1 MAALQPVLLILA
13 FVAFF
18 YFLAIRPQKRR
29 QQELQK
35 LRNNLTPGDEVITL
49 SGIYGTVT
57 EVEEGGTVLVE
68 ISEDTEIRI
77 AAASIGQV
85 VSGHSVPGAAEPT
98 ASE

>member
-1 MAALQPVLLILA
+1 MAALQPLLLILA

-85 VSGHSVPGAAEPT
+85 VSGHAVPGATEPA